1 MKGAIASV
9 EIYARREDQPI
20 QRWTLVVTEPSFQPS
35 QNQWAC
41 RVALADRHRPEVV
54 AGRDS
59 IEALDRALVRGR
71 QWLRELHAEGFL
83 LYRDRGAREPYDAD
97 GQ

>member
-9 EIYARREDQPI
+9 EIYARRDEQPT
-20 QRWTLVVTEPSFQPS
+20 QRWTLVVTEPSFQRAE
-35 QNQWAC
+35 NHWTC
-41 RVALADRHRPEVV
+41 RVALADLHRPEVI

-59 IEALDRALVRGR
+59 IEVLDRALAQGR

-83 LYRDRGAREPYDAD
+83 LYRDRGAREPYATDW
-97 GQ
+97 Q